1 MNNKIEIGT
10 TLEEVAKSLT
20 DLAKLTA
27 NGSKNWDSYK
37 ELCLD
42 VLKQIEKQSKS

>member
-1 MNNKIEIGT
+1 MNNKIEIGV

-27 NGSKNWDSYK
+27 NGSKNWDNYR

-42 VLKQIEKQSKS
+42 VLKQVEKKFKP